1 MYKKKQKIEIFIN
14 FILAVLAIGIF
25 HMFIARKGALALYAT
40 EQQIP
45 LAFPF
50 NSLIPIWISLYLIL
64 GISGAFIY
72 IKRATQ
78 IRSFAMASW
87 TIQLVLCILWPI
99 SFYYIPFRV
108 VTPIVLSI
116 LFMTNL
122 VFMFYSFLI
131 EKKVVLIT
139 LPFFLMVSYQMMFH
153 WILFII
159 NIDIA

>member
-45 LAFPF
+45 LALPF

-99 SFYYIPFRV
+99 LLNWPGRGSNGILGLDFLLIPCFWEHPNP
-108 VTPIVLSI
+108 T
-116 LFMTNL
+116 
-122 VFMFYSFLI
+122 
-131 EKKVVLIT
+131 
-139 LPFFLMVSYQMMFH
+139 
-153 WILFII
+153 
-159 NIDIA
+159 